1 MHKYVGALLSLMF
14 CIAALPAAAQETPK
28 VEISAGYSYV
38 RANLIPD
45 NGCCFAMNG
54 GSGSVA
60 FNANNWLGLVAEV
73 GGYHSGNVQSTG
85 LDLNVVTYLFGPRI
99 SYRRY
104 DRITPFAHVLL
115 GGGHAS
121 GSLYTGTATSPGLGT
136 QNAFAMAAGGGLDV
150 KVARH
155 LAIRLIQADYFFTH
169 FANGVNDHQN
179 SLRISAGFVLRL
191 GQR

>member
-1 MHKYVGALLSLMF
+1 MHKLGMLALLMLGM
-14 CIAALPAAAQETPK
+14 AAHPVAAQETPK

-60 FNANNWLGLVAEV
+60 LNANNWFGLVAEV

-99 SYRRY
+99 SYRRSE
-104 DRITPFAHVLL
+104 RITPFGQVLL

-121 GSLYTGTATSPGLGT
+121 GSLYTGTATSRGLGT
-136 QNAFAMAAGGGLDV
+136 QNNFAMAAGGGLDI
-150 KVARH
+150 KVSSH
-155 LAIRLIQADYFFTH
+155 FAIRIAQVDYLLTK
-169 FANGVNDHQN
+169 FANGANDHEN
-179 SLRISAGFVLRL
+179 NLRVSAGVIFRF
-191 GQR
+191 GNR